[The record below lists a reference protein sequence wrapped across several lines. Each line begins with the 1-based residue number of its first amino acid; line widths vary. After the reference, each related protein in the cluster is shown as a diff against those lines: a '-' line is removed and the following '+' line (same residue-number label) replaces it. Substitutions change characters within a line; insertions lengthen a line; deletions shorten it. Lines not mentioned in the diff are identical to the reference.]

1 MFELVLGDFN
11 INALTNGDNLRNM
24 LFEYQLLNRDPTHIS
39 GWLC

>member
-24 LFEYQLLNRDPTHIS
+24 LSEYRLVNRDPIQIS
-39 GWLC
+39 GCLY